1 MLLLEDAHA
10 LTGARSYS
18 YENRSSTRVYAWRIM
33 YVLINQAHLGHEGA
47 KECVPVIGPF
57 FFFFSSLFTPSN
69 LPPIP
74 SRCS

>member
-1 MLLLEDAHA
+1 MNLISLQ
-10 LTGARSYS
+10 TGD
-18 YENRSSTRVYAWRIM
+18 NRRVYAWRIM
-33 YVLINQAHLGHEGA
+33 YVTRPTFGHEGA

-57 FFFFSSLFTPSN
+57 VFFFSSLFTPSN